1 MNTKKE
7 LTLKD
12 IIQLVHYWWNY
23 LYSKKKVIISV
34 TLAGMLS
41 GILYAYF
48 SKKVYEAE
56 LTFAMEEK
64 GGMAGAYAGIAS
76 QFGIDIGKSSD
87 GGAFVGDNVME
98 LFKSRLIIENAL
110 LQSVQFSSEK
120 ELLINRY
127 LKYNKLDE
135 KLASKEETKHIVFTA
150 DVERGQYTRGHDSVL
165 YAVCKNI
172 KKNDLTVLK
181 ADKKLN
187 IISVRIK
194 SGDEEF
200 AKHFCELLAA
210 HVRELYIETKTSK
223 ARKNVELLQ
232 RKADSVETLLYRD
245 MYGAAASMDQNFNP
259 IRTELRVPYAQKQLQ
274 VELLTTVY
282 GELLKNL
289 EISKLTLQKEE
300 PIIQVIDRPIYPLPY
315 EKPGKTTSGLLGG
328 IASTF
333 FCILYLIVRKYYLA
347 LMNEA

>member
-1 MNTKKE
+1 MNTKQE

-12 IIQLVHYWWNY
+12 IVHLAKYWWNY
-23 LYSKKKVIISV
+23 LYSKKTIILSIG
-34 TLAGMLS
+34 LAGMLS

-56 LTFAMEEK
+56 LTFALEEK
-64 GGMAGAYAGIAS
+64 SGMAGAYAGIAS

-110 LQSVQFSSEK
+110 LQPVQFSNEK

-127 LKYNKLDE
+127 LKYAKLDE

-150 DVERGQYTRGHDSVL
+150 DTDRDNYTRGHDSVL
-165 YAVCKNI
+165 HAVCKSI
-172 KKNDLTVLK
+172 KKNDLTVSK

-187 IISVRIK
+187 IISLKIK
-194 SGDEEF
+194 SRDEEF

-210 HVRELYIETKTSK
+210 HVRELYIETKISK
-223 ARKNVELLQ
+223 ARRNVELLQ
-232 RKADSVETLLYRD
+232 QKADSVETLLYRE

-259 IRTELRVPYAQKQLQ
+259 IRTELRVPYAQKQMH

-282 GELLKNL
+282 AELLKNL

-315 EKPGKTTSGLLGG
+315 EKPGKTTSGILGG
-328 IASTF
+328 IVAALL
-333 FCILYLIVRKYYLA
+333 CILYLIIRKQYTK
-347 LMNEA
+347 LMSEA